1 MSASPHWTKRATTR
15 LREAV
20 RYIAVNFYPEY
31 AIAFR
36 NDAIDTA
43 NGLVAFPDSGIVAFP
58 QINRANYR
66 KILCRNRNW
75 WIFYR
80 VLKNKIEIASVKHV
94 LQQAD
99 SPLDL

>member
-15 LREAV
+15 LRESV

-43 NGLVAFPDSGIVAFP
+43 NGLVAFPVSGIVAFP
-58 QINRANYR
+58 QINRANNR

-75 WIFYR
+75 RLFCR
-80 VLKNKIEIASVKHV
+80 VLKNKIEIAPVKHV
-94 LQQAD
+94 LQRAD